1 MVEARRARGPI
12 RGCRGVCEREISCF
26 FCSFLLAQID
36 LQIDLDADAR
46 VKGDGR
52 REVSI
57 WNAVLV
63 PLMKD

>member
-1 MVEARRARGPI
+1 
-12 RGCRGVCEREISCF
+12 
-26 FCSFLLAQID
+26 LLAQID

-57 WNAVLV
+57 WNAVLI
-63 PLMKD
+63 PIMKD